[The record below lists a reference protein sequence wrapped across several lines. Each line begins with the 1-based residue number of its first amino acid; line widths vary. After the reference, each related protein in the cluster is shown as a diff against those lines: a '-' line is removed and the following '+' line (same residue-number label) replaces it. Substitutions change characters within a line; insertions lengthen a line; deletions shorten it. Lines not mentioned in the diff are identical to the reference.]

1 MNKSKQS
8 TQPFSVWI
16 NPEVLEK
23 FNMYAAE
30 ALIQHN
36 SEIGGFIKLEEN
48 GEDVFVT
55 DVFIPKQSSSAASF
69 EVSAE
74 MDNEFLRA
82 MMKEKRLAEIP
93 QWKGLVHSHP
103 EGMGP
108 SMSGVDVTAIQR
120 RAEDSEC
127 FSLILSAKRSADSTR
142 MAMHY
147 CMKFRGKTLMFRD
160 LEVKVGWDQE
170 RLEYANEVAG
180 QIAKKLGA
188 TSASAIS
195 MIGDAMQAAICELPP
210 TFEEER
216 KVLRDAIRAEVKE
229 KITNRFGGSR
239 SFSRGTH
246 DRKAQSDSKG
256 SLYTPWLPSAVKYG
270 EGLQEPL
277 WGAQAR
283 SKKGDIPY
291 TQQADLQK
299 SWRNAQRLY
308 AIGYDKID
316 PSNPNPNS
324 IVTKGEAKKARRI
337 HKDLMIELNK
347 ELNALGGPGMGD
359 LVTVNVLGVTN
370 NAAAFDMHLEPQEVE
385 DFTIQNGAISF
396 EVGGEIFWP
405 EELEIV
411 TPYIDLMDWTK
422 EEATV

>member
-1 MNKSKQS
+1 MTAST
-8 TQPFSVWI
+8 TQPFNVWI

-36 SEIGGFIKLEEN
+36 SEIGGFIKLEED
-48 GEDVFVT
+48 GENVFVT
-55 DVFIPKQSSSAASF
+55 DVFIPKQQASGASF

-147 CMKFRGKTLMFRD
+147 CMKFKGKTLMFRD

-170 RLEYANEVAG
+170 RLEYANKMSEK
-180 QIAKKLGA
+180 IAKDLGA
-188 TSASAIS
+188 TSPASCATISDAIQS
-195 MIGDAMQAAICELPP
+195 VICELPP

-229 KITNRFGGSR
+229 KITNRFGGGR
-239 SFSRGTH
+239 SFSRGSH
-246 DRKAQSDSKG
+246 DRKAQGDSKG
-256 SLYTPWLPSAVKYG
+256 SLYTPWLPSAAKYG
-270 EGLQEPL
+270 EGLQAPL
-277 WGAQAR
+277 WGAEKR

-299 SWRNAQRLY
+299 SWKNAQRLY
-308 AIGYDKID
+308 AIGYDKVD

-324 IVTKGEAKKARRI
+324 IVTKGEAKKARGI
-337 HKDLMIELNK
+337 HRKLMIELNK
-347 ELNALGGPGMGD
+347 ELAALGGPGMGD
-359 LVTVNVLGVTN
+359 LVIVNILGIQN
-370 NAAAFDMHLEPQEVE
+370 NPGAYDMHMDPSEVE

-422 EEATV
+422 EAATA